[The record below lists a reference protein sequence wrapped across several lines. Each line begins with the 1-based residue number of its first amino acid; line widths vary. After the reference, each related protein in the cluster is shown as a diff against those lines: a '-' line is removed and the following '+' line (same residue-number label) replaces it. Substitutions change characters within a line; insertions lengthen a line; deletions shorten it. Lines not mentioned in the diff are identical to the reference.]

1 MVTAAR
7 LGWLRQQIAD
17 GRRYRMSTNGHSS
30 RTVVHVTLW
39 EVCDACASSLV
50 GCAMVDAL
58 TDLSSVSVVVD
69 RGHVVSNGSSK
80 VALVIR
86 SPRVDVDTMVAPPHG
101 IQAEH
106 GGHGVSTPI
115 DGTGFSAPVRGA
127 LGLRRVPVPLL
138 QSKEEPEEKN
148 ERVDHVATRA
158 LLVHMDTASSTIVAS
173 RLAGGIRGVASEDEF
188 GAASMQA
195 APSQAVRP
203 AVSRRFFG
211 CSQWLAPT
219 HQSPSAAAASTRSH
233 VGDNYSGNL
242 ARVSRRVR
250 LLGQQFGPSPQ
261 LKALGLQR
269 GR

>member
-39 EVCDACASSLV
+39 EVCDACASSLL
-50 GCAMVDAL
+50 GCAMLDAL
-58 TDLSSVSVVVD
+58 TDSSSVSVVVD
-69 RGHVVSNGSSK
+69 QGHAFSNGSSK
-80 VALVIR
+80 VTLVIS
-86 SPRVDVDTMVAPPHG
+86 SPHADVDTVVASPHG
-101 IQAEH
+101 DQAEH
-106 GGHGVSTPI
+106 GGHGVSTHV
-115 DGTGFSAPVRGA
+115 DGTGISAPVSGT
-127 LGLRRVPVPLL
+127 LGLGRIPALL
-138 QSKEEPEEKN
+138 LLNKVEPDEKEEG
-148 ERVDHVATRA
+148 VDHVATRA